1 MCPDQ
6 AESSV
11 ETRSRKSM
19 FLSSRNND
27 QFELKLVFLKRRLSS
42 ACMTCHP
49 LGRGGVAPADPGR
62 TCEGAPGEADHH
74 LCVRYCSRHRG
85 VAVNTA
91 TEKKEDLLLQGREWG
106 IR

>member
-6 AESSV
+6 AESLV
-11 ETRSRKSM
+11 ETRSRKNI

-49 LGRGGVAPADPGR
+49 LGRGGVAPADPGP
-62 TCEGAPGEADHH
+62 TCEGAPGDVDHH

-85 VAVNTA
+85 CVSEYSNK
-91 TEKKEDLLLQGREWG
+91 KKEDLLLQGREWG